1 MTKRRKSAL
10 ETLLEKV
17 EEDIADASPPRKTPS
32 PPARRATP
40 TGSGSPVPSRSTS
53 NLSTGGSAAQVKPN
67 TSDGSG
73 ERARIAVTRFSY
85 ASTAED
91 AKEAAP
97 SASHSQCGPAPCKSA
112 LASLSSHTAFPF
124 QLPVRP
130 DELSD
135 ASGLAIANEALS
147 APSARSPR
155 LDRLVPGLDLPH
167 LVHLARTI
175 QENQRLL
182 SISHVHSQA
191 GGRTFDASLNFLGN
205 SLFQDSPFET
215 SDAPQ
220 VALHLARALQL
231 YPPPILAVSADPPL
245 PILCTPRTSCRHCS
259 SALTLRK
266 RPTEPFWLVDSA
278 SPAERVLVAH
288 LTCTN
293 RHCRAVHHP
302 DHVEYDDTDGPMW
315 MWEAEP
321 DAIKVGQRVWVT
333 KGFARHFRM
342 LLLEQAVSPGGFAAL
357 WNKLYAES
365 RSEPEPS
372 TPDEPLDP
380 SFFDTDSEDSPDD
393 EEKST
398 SRPRSSFFRLT
409 SHHVWR
415 SFVLYSCILVSSA
428 SSHTF
433 TSSPRPS
440 IADLV
445 ALGNSTL
452 FGSGIANVHDLSP
465 HHCSTCSKP
474 RRRWLGGPAT
484 EAEREKGVLW
494 AGTSHR
500 TEVEEDAIKLPG
512 PPVQLAVC
520 DGTEIGHLLPTVQT
534 PPNCIAAPVA
544 SAQPTPIFTKSAA
557 FDDGDEDP
565 SEACDE
571 PEHQELWLRF
581 LHGREQVKA
590 RGWRGRHRASK
601 VKKETTDDLAAL
613 KLEASEEESDASDTV
628 RHDSTRVSTM
638 WACRRSKTLQT
649 LVAACGAPLA
659 WATFA
664 DGETPASVIDFLS
677 TVHASWS
684 PDAASATSRSTFP
697 SYIAYDRSCDVLRSL
712 LRKPSSSGDSPLP
725 PFLRSSRLIV
735 TAFHKQSHPQ
745 GDAFCDEFCDPT
757 PLDGRAPDLVVPYKP
772 VGGSSK
778 RGPQLRTF
786 ERAFNTS
793 AAEQLNSTLSRF
805 APLLSTLKADNFTFL
820 VHVLLRYRRDE
831 AEKREP
837 SV

>member
-1 MTKRRKSAL
+1 M
-10 ETLLEKV
+10 
-17 EEDIADASPPRKTPS
+17 
-32 PPARRATP
+32 
-40 TGSGSPVPSRSTS
+40 
-53 NLSTGGSAAQVKPN
+53 
-67 TSDGSG
+67 
-73 ERARIAVTRFSY
+73 
-85 ASTAED
+85 
-91 AKEAAP
+91 
-97 SASHSQCGPAPCKSA
+97 
-112 LASLSSHTAFPF
+112 
-124 QLPVRP
+124 
-130 DELSD
+130 
-135 ASGLAIANEALS
+135 
-147 APSARSPR
+147 
-155 LDRLVPGLDLPH
+155 PH

-500 TEVEEDAIKLPG
+500 TEVEVRCSLLSISNASTD
-512 PPVQLAVC
+512 VFLAGGRDQTAWTAC
-520 DGTEIGHLLPTVQT
+520 PTRRLRRYRDRSSRESRSL
-534 PPNCIAAPVA
+534 N
-544 SAQPTPIFTKSAA
+544 STKMEA
-557 FDDGDEDP
+557 DDY
-565 SEACDE
+565 
-571 PEHQELWLRF
+571 
-581 LHGREQVKA
+581 
-590 RGWRGRHRASK
+590 
-601 VKKETTDDLAAL
+601 
-613 KLEASEEESDASDTV
+613 
-628 RHDSTRVSTM
+628 
-638 WACRRSKTLQT
+638 
-649 LVAACGAPLA
+649 
-659 WATFA
+659 
-664 DGETPASVIDFLS
+664 TPA
-677 TVHASWS
+677 
-684 PDAASATSRSTFP
+684 
-697 SYIAYDRSCDVLRSL
+697 
-712 LRKPSSSGDSPLP
+712 
-725 PFLRSSRLIV
+725 LRSSRLSKLPR
-735 TAFHKQSHPQ
+735 TASPLRSLLLNPRPSSRSLRHCGLRSHSQ
-745 GDAFCDEFCDPT
+745 
-757 PLDGRAPDLVVPYKP
+757 
-772 VGGSSK
+772 
-778 RGPQLRTF
+778 
-786 ERAFNTS
+786 
-793 AAEQLNSTLSRF
+793 
-805 APLLSTLKADNFTFL
+805 
-820 VHVLLRYRRDE
+820 RRW
-831 AEKREP
+831 R
-837 SV
+837 